1 MPVLRKHEK
10 YCDDVRR
17 LSEAGL
23 SDSEIAEHFG
33 VVTRTVANW
42 RKRYCI
48 PPAIMHRRS
57 KTEPYADTIIAMR
70 KAGALHHEIASE
82 IGVSEAAISRF
93 FRRHPL

>member
-33 VVTRTVANW
+33 VVTRTVAKW
-42 RKRYCI
+42 RKRYGKTKTQKGS
-48 PPAIMHRRS
+48 S
-57 KTEPYADTIIAMR
+57 K
-70 KAGALHHEIASE
+70 SE
-82 IGVSEAAISRF
+82 ESS
-93 FRRHPL
+93 

>member
-17 LSEAGL
+17 LNEAGL

-33 VVTRTVANW
+33 VVTRTVAKW

-48 PPAIMHRRS
+48 PPAITHRRS
-57 KTEPYADTIIAMR
+57 KTEPHADTIIRMR
-70 KAGALHHEIASE
+70 KSGALYREIAEE
-82 IGVSEAAISRF
+82 IGVSESAVQKFIAGNMS
-93 FRRHPL
+93 

>member
-10 YCDDVRR
+10 YCEDVRR

-33 VVTRTVANW
+33 VVTRTVAKW

-48 PPAIMHRRS
+48 PPELRSTQKIIRAHNAGLVAQKKGKTPNGRRMW
-57 KTEPYADTIIAMR
+57 KVV
-70 KAGALHHEIASE
+70 L
-82 IGVSEAAISRF
+82 
-93 FRRHPL
+93 

>member
-33 VVTRTVANW
+33 VVTRTIANW

-57 KTEPYADTIIAMR
+57 KTEPYADTIIRMR
-70 KAGALHHEIASE
+70 ESGALYHEIASE
-82 IGVSEAAISRF
+82 IGVHKSAISHF
-93 FRRHPL
+93 FRRHSL

>member
-33 VVTRTVANW
+33 VVTRTIANW

-57 KTEPYADTIIAMR
+57 KTDPHADKIINM
-70 KAGALHHEIASE
+70 KKSGKLYHEIASE
-82 IGVSEAAISRF
+82 IGVSPAAISHF
-93 FRRHPL
+93 FRRHSL

>member
-10 YCDDVRR
+10 YCEDVRR

-33 VVTRTVANW
+33 VVTRTIAKW

-57 KTEPYADTIIAMR
+57 KTEPHADTIIRMR
-70 KAGALHHEIASE
+70 KSGALYREIAEE
-82 IGVSEAAISRF
+82 IGVSESAVQKFIAGNMS
-93 FRRHPL
+93 